1 MAGASGVSN
10 FGWIASVN
18 REKEIEPLR
27 TAGPEFHR
35 RIPTT
40 IPAGQTILTPA
51 NIASDLILTA
61 TTPNALTGPTSVAMV
76 QYFQSITNPS
86 QVGSG
91 AAPILYERFQQIYQ
105 NTDPVNPKV
114 VTFPSGFVPGSITIP
129 PSTIFIVSW
138 ELTQLSPPIWTIF
151 SQQAT
156 QGGLI
161 PPSGLTSFNG
171 RVAPAVIPTA
181 GDYNTSQITNVS
193 TVPGAFDTDALN
205 NLLIDIAALN
215 GTGIGGPFTQ
225 KVNYLVTPALP
236 AAQDLLVNIGG
247 ANDYHPSGLTLPGRI
262 GALSVNE
269 SNGTAQTALG
279 FSVEATAAGASPANG
294 IYDATATANVTGAGY
309 ALYRADSSPA
319 ALFGQTPAQAQTN
332 FRSIMHAGLPGAI
345 GDNGAYS
352 FETDV
357 GGTKNSFVN
366 ALGWIGFTPDPA
378 AGTSG
383 AVLAAPG
390 FGVSILSLTASTRN
404 LKYDIK
410 SAEDHETSWINRV
423 PIRMFK
429 WISEK
434 EHEAKIPRI
443 GAIVDEV
450 EQAGAP
456 VGAFWHETRNI
467 MKNGE
472 YVRGEADPERPRDI
486 NDRSFL
492 FALIAE
498 FQKLRADFDALKS
511 SLSPV
516 AADAKPVLSTKKSAK
531 DI

>member
-1 MAGASGVSN
+1 MAGATGVSN
-10 FGWIASVN
+10 FGWIQTIN
-18 REKEIEPLR
+18 REKEIQPLR

-51 NIASDLILTA
+51 NIASDLIFTA
-61 TTPNALTGPTSVAMV
+61 TTPNALTGPTAVQMV

-91 AAPILYERFQQIYQ
+91 QAPILYERFQQIYE

-114 VTFPSGFVPGSITIP
+114 ITMGAGFVPSVITLP
-129 PSTIFIVSW
+129 PSTVFIVSW
-138 ELTQLSPPIWTIF
+138 ELTQLSPPIFTVF
-151 SQQAT
+151 SIQAT

-181 GDYNTSQITNVS
+181 GDYNTDQVFNVS
-193 TVPGAFDTDALN
+193 NVPPTGGVSTTSQALN
-205 NLLIDIAALN
+205 TLLADIALLN

-225 KVNYLVTPALP
+225 KVNYLTTPAVP
-236 AAQDLLVNIGG
+236 VAQDILTNIGG
-247 ANDYHPSGLTLPGRI
+247 GNDYHPSGLTLPGRI
-262 GALSVNE
+262 GAISVNE

-279 FSVEATAAGASPANG
+279 FCVEATAAGAAPANG

-319 ALFGQTPAQAQTN
+319 ATFGQTPAQAQTN
-332 FRSIMHAGLPGAI
+332 FRSIMRPGLPGAI

-357 GGTKNSFVN
+357 AGTKNSFVN

-378 AGTSG
+378 AGTQG

-410 SAEDHETSWINRV
+410 SVEDHETSWINRV
-423 PIRMFK
+423 PIRVFK
-429 WISEK
+429 WISEM

-450 EQAGAP
+450 EKAGAP
-456 VGAFWHETRNI
+456 VGAFWHETRKI
-467 MKNGE
+467 MKDGE
-472 YVRGEADPERPRDI
+472 FVRGEADTEKPRDI

-498 FQKLRADFDALKS
+498 FQKLRADFEALKS
-511 SLSPV
+511 SISAPS
-516 AADAKPVLSTKKSAK
+516 DAKPDKRTRK